1 MNFFKKLFDVKITK
15 KDIIFYVVEVILLV
29 VLILADLLS
38 KSIVS
43 EALDYTVGNSITV
56 IEGFCNLTYI
66 ENYGA
71 SFGIL
76 EGQQWFLITI
86 SLILCI
92 AGLVFL
98 VIQPKAHRLLRF
110 SIVVIIAGAF
120 GNLYDR
126 IAFGFVRDFIEYK
139 FFETWFGINF
149 GIGNVADLV
158 IIFGFIML
166 IVYII
171 FVYGNNE
178 KKNKVKDEA
187 NKKDS
192 QNNNK
197 ESEKDAV

>member
-15 KDIIFYVVEVILLV
+15 KDIIFYVVEVILLA

-43 EALDYTVGNSITV
+43 DALDHTVGNSITV

-76 EGQQWFLITI
+76 EGQQWFLISV

-126 IAFGFVRDFIEYK
+126 LAFGYVRDFIEYK

-149 GIGNVADLV
+149 GIGNIADLV

-178 KKNKVKDEA
+178 KKNKIKEENINKDAE
-187 NKKDS
+187 
-192 QNNNK
+192 NNK
-197 ESEKDAV
+197 ESGKDAL

>member
-15 KDIIFYVVEVILLV
+15 KDIIFYVVEVILLA

-43 EALDYTVGNSITV
+43 DALDHTVGNSITV

-76 EGQQWFLITI
+76 EGQQWFLISV

-126 IAFGFVRDFIEYK
+126 LAFGYVRDFIEYK

-149 GIGNVADLV
+149 GIGNIADLV

-178 KKNKVKDEA
+178 KKNKVKEENI
-187 NKKDS
+187 NKDAE
-192 QNNNK
+192 NNK
-197 ESEKDAV
+197 ESGKDAL

>member
-15 KDIIFYVVEVILLV
+15 KDILFYVVELVLLV
-29 VLILADLLS
+29 LLVLIDLIS
-38 KSIVS
+38 KSVVS
-43 EALDYTVGNSITV
+43 DALGHTVGNSITV

-76 EGQQWFLITI
+76 EGQQWLLITV
-86 SLILCI
+86 SSILCV

-98 VIQPKAHRLLRF
+98 VFQPKAHRFLRI

-166 IVYII
+166 IVYIVFI
-171 FVYGNNE
+171 YG
-178 KKNKVKDEA
+178 
-187 NKKDS
+187 KKDKTADLIE
-192 QNNNK
+192 K
-197 ESEKDAV
+197 EREKDVT